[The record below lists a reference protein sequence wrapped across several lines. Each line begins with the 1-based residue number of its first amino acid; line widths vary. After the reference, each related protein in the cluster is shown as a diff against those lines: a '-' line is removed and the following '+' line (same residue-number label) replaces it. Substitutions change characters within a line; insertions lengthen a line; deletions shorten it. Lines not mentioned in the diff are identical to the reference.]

1 MAEVTWINGTIDPPQ
16 SGEYY
21 VTLEAKQDMVDP
33 ETGEVWYRTGDVMID
48 TDCYYACA
56 HFWEKLGKDNPFWEV
71 VCWSH
76 ILEPD
81 IPDGVRD
88 RLVEYLGNKVKWQNG
103 DWCTMEKI
111 ERRMG
116 YENE

>member
-1 MAEVTWINGTIDPPQ
+1 MAKVTWINGTIDPPQ

-33 ETGEVWYRTGDVMID
+33 ETGEVWYRAGDVMID

-56 HFWEKLGKDNPFWEV
+56 HFWEQLGKDNPFWELL
-71 VCWSH
+71 CWAD
-76 ILEPD
+76 ILKPN

-88 RLVEYLGNKVKWQNG
+88 RLVEYFGEKCSGKTDTRAQ
-103 DWCTMEKI
+103 TQFHMEGGQ
-111 ERRMG
+111 EQ
-116 YENE
+116 